1 MSSSRSTKLV
11 AVHLDG
17 LPRVLAEQHA
27 LADLQIGHDALAV
40 RILAAGA
47 DGDHFTLVGLFRR
60 AVGDHDAR
68 CGGGFLVESFH
79 DHAVVQ
85 GA

>member
-1 MSSSRSTKLV
+1 MASITLDRVTVDFPIYNARKRSLKS
-11 AVHLDG
+11 
-17 LPRVLAEQHA
+17 E
-27 LADLQIGHDALAV
+27 
-40 RILAAGA
+40 
-47 DGDHFTLVGLFRR
+47 LFRR